1 MTNGNTIIVHQENF
15 FRPKNFRYESLYR
28 KPQNGDF
35 IIKVP
40 DLSFNEES
48 YANFEEYGRTLHDDE
63 GLNYGY
69 VEITRIKCKCSKR
82 KPLYHGLP
90 DTYKYCYIVNL
101 YLYSTNGEYI
111 TYDLDSDDLPFLL
124 KTIIPY
130 LNLLLKENHSVSE
143 INFDWVKWQ
152 CTTWK
157 SCQANGQGRAFSL
170 KRNDFC
176 SLEKLY
182 DYIDTINITGSF
194 NSIYRRGGGYKYT
207 ELKITYANID
217 RYVNLLIG
225 KALGSKLIQE
235 ENEISYEVETDK
247 KDFEGHC
254 QTYHIQIDDIKL
266 NEYKREI
273 LKIIRIYVLRNFD
286 FTEMRKLRF
295 LKS

>member
-1 MTNGNTIIVHQENF
+1 MTSGNTIIVHQENF

-69 VEITRIKCKCSKR
+69 VEITSIKCK
-82 KPLYHGLP
+82 
-90 DTYKYCYIVNL
+90 KYCYTVNL

-130 LNLLLKENHSVSE
+130 LNILLKENHSISE

-152 CTTWK
+152 CTTWEF
-157 SCQANGQGRAFSL
+157 CQANGQGREFSL
-170 KRNDFC
+170 KQNDFC

-247 KDFEGHC
+247 EYFEGPC

-266 NEYKREI
+266 NEYKREV

-295 LKS
+295 LKSLKFRI